1 MSARSVVVLLV
12 AMALAACQP
21 PESQTPAAAS
31 FDQQRMATW
40 SRSCGLCHAR
50 GEGGAPV
57 LGDLAAW
64 APRIAQGEDVLLQ
77 HTIEGLNN
85 MPPLGYCMS
94 CESEDLLWMI
104 RFMVDS
110 VQPAQGAD
118 S

>member
-1 MSARSVVVLLV
+1 MIARAGTVLLV
-12 AMALAACQP
+12 AMTLTGCQP
-21 PESQTPAAAS
+21 PESQAPPVTAA
-31 FDQQRMATW
+31 DQQRMATW
-40 SRSCGLCHAR
+40 SRSCGLCHIR

-77 HTIEGLNN
+77 HTIEGLDN

-94 CESEDLLWMI
+94 CETQDLRWMI